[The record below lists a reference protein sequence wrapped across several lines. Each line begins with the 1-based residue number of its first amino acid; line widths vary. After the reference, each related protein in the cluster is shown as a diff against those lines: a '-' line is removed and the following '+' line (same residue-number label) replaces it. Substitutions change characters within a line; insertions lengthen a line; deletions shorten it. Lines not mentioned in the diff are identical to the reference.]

1 MNLPVEGLYEGG
13 ISKRGNAVM
22 HLCDPH
28 RPSCDERHQ
37 LSHLTVWR
45 LSRAT
50 QREQPLRDLNVGEWG
65 RLRFRIFVLV
75 GFQTSGPRVSGNQ
88 YHQAHDYVSD
98 HKVTER
104 RQVLLPEVCGCKTV
118 RKPVGTS

>member
-13 ISKRGNAVM
+13 IGKCGNAVM

-28 RPSCDERHQ
+28 RPSCDGRHR

-50 QREQPLRDLNVGEWG
+50 QRELPLRDLNVGEWG
-65 RLRFRIFVLV
+65 RLRFRIFVL
-75 GFQTSGPRVSGNQ
+75 
-88 YHQAHDYVSD
+88 
-98 HKVTER
+98 
-104 RQVLLPEVCGCKTV
+104 
-118 RKPVGTS
+118 GTSTTRPMTTSVTTKSQTHARFCYRRYADAKLYENQ